1 MCQSST
7 RGMQGDAGIFFTR
20 RWQRGDASSAL
31 GCSSST
37 PKRAART
44 SPMCWAFDRQR
55 AQNTPRGSAGTPL
68 TLLPLRIFPF
78 FVFVLISLPVRDG
91 APWKVGSPDGGGDIG
106 SHKGSSGGSGGSPGS
121 QKGSPTPGMQPS
133 DQNPSGLQGRSAP
146 GIELGTHRGENFNFH
161 QLTALSFC

>member
-37 PKRAART
+37 PKKAART

-91 APWKVGSPDGGGDIG
+91 APGRWAAPMVEGTLEATKAPLEAQGAPQAPKKAAPHQACSPATKI
-106 SHKGSSGGSGGSPGS
+106 H
-121 QKGSPTPGMQPS
+121 
-133 DQNPSGLQGRSAP
+133 QGCRAGAP
-146 GIELGTHRGENFNFH
+146 QG
-161 QLTALSFC
+161 